1 MKQLKILTLLTCL
14 IININAYAQS
24 AAEKEAEIL
33 LDSLGMEDLMSR
45 SMSQLIDVQL
55 QQNPDLA
62 PYKNVMIEFF
72 DKHLSWDSIKPA
84 ILKIYSEEFTA
95 SELQEINRFYS
106 TEVGKKTLEKMP
118 ALMAQGA
125 QIGMTRV
132 QANMAELQSMIQ
144 AESERLEELE
154 QE

>member
-1 MKQLKILTLLTCL
+1 MKKLKILTLLTCL